1 MPDAA
6 HEPRG
11 VPIDEAPPP
20 AWVLDHFS
28 PAQVRD
34 LTRSLLWTLLI
45 YKSRGLGT
53 PTISLAQ
60 RIYIAVHTMKPTD
73 PKRTWLSVRTL
84 SVELDMASTNTVTSG
99 LRALEAA
106 GWVVTKPRPNN
117 GKEYYPAWPLVDCI
131 APSEGPERCAVAT
144 KKGVCTRR
152 AGWGTGFDEGPC
164 KHHREKTE
172 SGSVSQEMR
181 HQPPAPGSMENPVET
196 ASAEPASVSPNE
208 GPGVSPNEAAP
219 QEMRHGVARGETEYI
234 SSTSREFDQSGVT
247 RVPPELPEVEDS
259 TADLAAPPAKSDPA
273 IEPRALPACPAC
285 GAVLDSDG
293 SCFACLLRNENL
305 PGSPGVRYAN
315 QPS

>member
-99 LRALEAA
+99 LRALETA
-106 GWVVTKPRPNN
+106 GWVVTRARPNN
-117 GKEYYPAWPLVDCI
+117 GKEYFPAWPLVDCI
-131 APSEGPERCAVAT
+131 APSGGPERCAAPT
-144 KKGVCTRR
+144 KKGMCTRR
-152 AGWGTGFDEGPC
+152 AGWGTESDEGRC
-164 KHHREKTE
+164 AHHREAAE
-172 SGSVSQEMR
+172 GDSVSQEMR
-181 HQPPAPGSMENPVET
+181 HPMPPEAVENPGEN

-208 GPGVSPNEAAP
+208 GPGVSPNEAVP
-219 QEMRHGVARGETEYI
+219 QEMRRGVARGETEYI

-285 GAVLDSDG
+285 GAVLDPGG
-293 SCFACLLRNENL
+293 SCFVCPQSAALA
-305 PGSPGVRYAN
+305 GSPGVRYAN
-315 QPS
+315 HPS